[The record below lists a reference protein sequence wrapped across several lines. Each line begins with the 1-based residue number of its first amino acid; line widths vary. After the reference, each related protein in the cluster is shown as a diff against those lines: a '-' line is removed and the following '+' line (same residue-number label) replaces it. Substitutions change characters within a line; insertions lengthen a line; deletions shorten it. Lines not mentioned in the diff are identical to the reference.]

1 MQGQSSLLACTKN
14 EFVLRYK
21 EMSMNEQQRRL
32 AAAQSAA
39 ATATTP
45 EQKSRADAAIV
56 GIMSE
61 KPKQRSR

>member
-1 MQGQSSLLACTKN
+1 
-14 EFVLRYK
+14 
-21 EMSMNEQQRRL
+21 MSMNEQQRRL